1 MTTSKHNKD
10 RRRTFGTVLVT
21 TILLVAAGS
30 ARAADGSEGLAG
42 DWLTRYA
49 SARTVGIGGATVAV
63 ADGPQAALW
72 NPASVSWLAQNQLQ
86 VGTVRL
92 FEDTSVNSLAFAKPS
107 SRLPSIAFNLL
118 QLKSG
123 EFERTNELNESL
135 GTFDEGNLA
144 AALTI
149 SQALSSAWSVGANL
163 KLVRQSIEDFS
174 GSGLGVDLGVMGSP
188 LRDLRLGASLLNVGG
203 PSITLREED
212 EAYPNE
218 LRGGAALTLLE
229 GHGLVSAEA
238 VHRADAG
245 TQLRT
250 GAELRILAL
259 ALRVGWFIDNVS
271 AGLGYRFVNGLQ
283 FDYGMSDHELGMTHR
298 FGLTYRFGGF
308 HADVRANPEIFSPTG
323 LKPVTKFMLTS
334 RTKADTKDWQLAV
347 RDKTGNVVRSFGGQG
362 NPPAHILWDGKDETG
377 LPLPDGRYRYRLTV
391 HDLEG
396 RINEGPERTVE
407 ISTSGPQGSV
417 EVQ

>member
-1 MTTSKHNKD
+1 MTTSKHFTD
-10 RRRTFGTVLVT
+10 RRRALRAALVT
-21 TILLVAAGS
+21 TILLAAAGS

-49 SARTVGIGGATVAV
+49 SARSVGMGGATVAV
-63 ADGPQAALW
+63 ADEPQAALW

-86 VGTVRL
+86 VSTVRL
-92 FEDTSVNSLAFAKPS
+92 FEDTSVNGLAFAKPS
-107 SRLPSIAFNLL
+107 SRLPSFAFNLL
-118 QLKSG
+118 HLKSG
-123 EFERTNELNESL
+123 EFQRTDELNQDL

-149 SQALSSAWSVGANL
+149 SQALSPAWSVGANL
-163 KLVRQSIEDFS
+163 KLVRQTIEDFS
-174 GSGLGVDLGVMGSP
+174 GSGLGVDLGVMGSLLP
-188 LRDLRLGASLLNVGG
+188 DLRVGASLLNVGG
-203 PSITLREED
+203 PTITLRDED
-212 EAYPNE
+212 EAYPGE

-229 GHGLVSAEA
+229 GHGLVSVEA

-250 GAELRILAL
+250 GAEFRIQDL

-271 AGLGYRFVNGLQ
+271 AGLGYAFANGLQ

-308 HADVRANPEIFSPTG
+308 HADVQADPEIFSPTG
-323 LKPVTKFMLTS
+323 LKPVTRFVLTS
-334 RTKADTKDWQLAV
+334 RTKADTRDWQLNIV
-347 RDKTGNVVRSFGGQG
+347 DKSGNPVRSFGGQG
-362 NPPAHILWDGKDETG
+362 NPPAHVLWDGKDETG
-377 LPLPDGRYRYRLTV
+377 LPLPDGRYRYTLTV
-391 HDLEG
+391 HDAEG
-396 RINEGPERTVE
+396 RINQGPERTVE